1 MIYAGSMYH
10 NRITHSL
17 ALLAVVGLSV
27 CAQTKKETA
36 LDRYVA
42 KPDPAYKW
50 ELVKTIPGQ
59 GVTAYVLNVTSQNY
73 LTTAEVNRTE
83 WKHWVTVYKPE
94 KVESDIA
101 LLAIGGGSNNN
112 AAPDKQ
118 DVFLAGM
125 AAKTQSVTVD
135 LKMIPNQPLSFYGES
150 RQRTEDAIIA
160 FTWQKF
166 LETGDEK
173 WPLRLPMTKGAV
185 KSMDATQEFLASE
198 AGGKVKVARWV
209 VTGGSKR
216 GWTTWTV
223 GAVDKR
229 VIAVMP
235 VVIDMLNME
244 ASFTHHW
251 RVYGFWAPAVK
262 DYVEHGIME
271 WQGTEQYKKLLEI
284 EEPYEYRDR
293 MTMPKYI
300 VNSAGDQFFV
310 VDSSQFYWNDLK
322 GEKYLRYV
330 PNTDHG
336 VTRRSDAAQS
346 LASYYESI
354 VKSWKRPEFD
364 WSISKDGIITV
375 TCKDKPSAVK
385 LWSATNPE
393 ARDFRLEQI
402 GPAYQSKDVAEESPN
417 KWVVKLAKPEHGY
430 SASFLELTFPTP
442 GGSEWKFT
450 TGVKVMPD
458 VYPFPAPTPKT
469 PKGGVLRKK

>member
-1 MIYAGSMYH
+1 MLSQH
-10 NRITHSL
+10 TTLS
-17 ALLAVVGLSV
+17 LLAIAVFGVSAY
-27 CAQTKKETA
+27 AQPGKETA

-42 KPDPAYKW
+42 KPDAAYKW
-50 ELVKTIPGQ
+50 SLVKTIPGS
-59 GVTAYVLNVTSQNY
+59 GVTAYVLEVTSQTY
-73 LTTAEVNRTE
+73 LTTAEVDRPE

-94 KVESDIA
+94 KVASDIA
-101 LLAIGGGSNNN
+101 LLAIGGGNNN
-112 AAPDKQ
+112 NPAPDKQ
-118 DVFLAGM
+118 DSFLAGI

-150 RQRTEDAIIA
+150 RKRTEDAIIA
-160 FTWQKF
+160 FTWKKY

-173 WPLRLPMTKGAV
+173 WPLRLPMTKAAM
-185 KSMDATQEFLASE
+185 KAMNATQEFLASV
-198 AGGKVKVARWV
+198 AGGQVKVGRWV

-229 VIAVMP
+229 VIAIMP

-271 WQGTEQYKKLLEI
+271 WQGTEQYRKLLEI
-284 EEPYEYRDR
+284 EEPYEYRAR
-293 MTMPKYI
+293 LTMPKYM

-310 VDSSQFYWNDLK
+310 VDSSQFYFNDLK

-336 VTRRSDAAQS
+336 VTKRSDAAQS
-346 LASYYESI
+346 LATYYESI
-354 VKSWKRPEFD
+354 VRGWKRPEFD
-364 WSISKDGIITV
+364 WSISKDGVITV
-375 TCKDKPSAVK
+375 TSKEKPSSVK
-385 LWSATNPE
+385 LWSAENPE

-402 GPAYQSKDVAEESPN
+402 GPAYKSKDVAAESEG
-417 KWVVKLAKPEHGY
+417 KWVVKLTKPEHGY
-430 SASFLELTFPTP
+430 SASFLELAFPTP

-450 TGVKVMPD
+450 TGIKVMPD
-458 VYPFPAPTPKT
+458 VYPFPAPTSKT
-469 PKGGVLRKK
+469 PKGGTPRRE